1 MTRKRSKYKPKAVLT
16 DPMTW
21 VKKGMER
28 VAENEQA
35 VMIKLRNHDALV
47 EVTQGRGN
55 RQVMDVLISAMNL
68 TEALATLY
76 PEKMGGHLMADISI
90 AQDALLSM
98 GKRGIIRGAFL
109 FTGQELQ
116 AINVGM
122 EISDLQMEACTV
134 AELEKALDLVAEC
147 IRQRRVRRIV
157 NG

>member
-35 VMIKLRNHDALV
+35 VVLKLRNHDALV
-47 EVTQGRGN
+47 EVTQGRGD
-55 RQVMDVLISAMNL
+55 RRVMDVLIAAMNL
-68 TEALATLY
+68 AEAFATLY
-76 PEKMGGHLMADISI
+76 HERMGGHLMEDIRI
-90 AQDALLSM
+90 AQDALLDM
-98 GKRGIIRGAFL
+98 GRRGLIRGSFL

-116 AINVGM
+116 AINIGM
-122 EISDLQMEACTV
+122 EIHDLQMEICTIS
-134 AELEKALDLVAEC
+134 ELEKALDMVAEA

-157 NG
+157 ND

>member
-1 MTRKRSKYKPKAVLT
+1 MTRKRSNYKPKGVIT
-16 DPMTW
+16 DPMAW

-76 PEKMGGHLMADISI
+76 PKKMGGHLMADISI